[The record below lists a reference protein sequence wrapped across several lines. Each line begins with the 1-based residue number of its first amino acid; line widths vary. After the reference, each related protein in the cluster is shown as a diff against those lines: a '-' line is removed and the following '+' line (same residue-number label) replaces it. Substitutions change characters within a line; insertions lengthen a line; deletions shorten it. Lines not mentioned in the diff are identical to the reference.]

1 MVFDKV
7 VYIAFLPGR
16 YEYLLTSVWH
26 GFDQWDCCMFY
37 GCLIICDLFCRAVQE
52 DFCEKKEEA
61 ADLQGMLE
69 SRQEELEE
77 RVAMV
82 IWEEKK

>member
-1 MVFDKV
+1 
-7 VYIAFLPGR
+7 
-16 YEYLLTSVWH
+16 
-26 GFDQWDCCMFY
+26 MFY

-52 DFCEKKEEA
+52 DFSEKKEEA

-82 IWEEKK
+82 IWEKKERIFLWWDLN

>member
-1 MVFDKV
+1 
-7 VYIAFLPGR
+7 
-16 YEYLLTSVWH
+16 
-26 GFDQWDCCMFY
+26 MFY

-82 IWEEKK
+82 I